1 MLSKWLLV
9 RRVLGSFRLQAHPA
23 GFRPGPVRVSGDF
36 FFFLSPDIH
45 ERFKLWCVGNK
56 IYLPNETLNL
66 HVSQSVSF
74 V

>member
-9 RRVLGSFRLQAHPA
+9 RRVLGS
-23 GFRPGPVRVSGDF
+23 FRPGPVRVSGDF
-36 FFFLSPDIH
+36 FFFLSPDVH